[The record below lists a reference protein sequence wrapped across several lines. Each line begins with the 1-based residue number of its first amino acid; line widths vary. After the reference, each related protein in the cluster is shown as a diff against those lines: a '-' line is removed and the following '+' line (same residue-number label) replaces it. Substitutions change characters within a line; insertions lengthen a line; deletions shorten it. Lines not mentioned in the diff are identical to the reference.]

1 MPLRPNFTL
10 GNHKPVTLRAQHH
23 KVYVRHDA
31 AARTITL
38 TLAGDLRQQ
47 TVLLDHEA
55 FEYASVI
62 SVHQHVPLGTQI
74 LTLTHDQAFRLA
86 RVLRSMHHPAA
97 ETVTYE
103 ASDPRGIDAA
113 LSVLSVR
120 VTRTQQQGRRDLWW
134 PHSGRVVL
142 QATRAAWRSTLHSQS
157 AEEHRAFHQR
167 ITHFTGLDRQAEASF
182 LQQAKARGRHYTF
195 AEICAGEHLPF

>member
-1 MPLRPNFTL
+1 MSLRPNFTV
-10 GNHKPVTLRAQHH
+10 GNHKPVTLRAQDQ
-23 KVYVRHDA
+23 KFFVRHDA

-38 TLAGDLRQQ
+38 TWAGDLRQQ

-62 SVHQHVPLGTQI
+62 SVHRHVPLGAQT
-74 LTLTHDQAFRLA
+74 LTLTRDQAFRAA

-97 ETVTYE
+97 EAVTYQ

-120 VTRTQQQGRRDLWW
+120 VTRTQQQGRRDMWW
-134 PHSGRVVL
+134 PHSGRVIL
-142 QATRAAWRSTLHSQS
+142 QATRAAWRSTFHGQS
-157 AEEHRAFHQR
+157 AEGHRAFHQR
-167 ITHFTGLDRQAEASF
+167 ITHFTAPDRQAEASF
-182 LQQAKARGRHYTF
+182 LRQGKAHGRHFTI
-195 AEICAGEHLPF
+195 AEICADEHLPF